1 MNRQSAQPGRLGV
14 GAVLVTLLAALS
26 LSFSGC
32 AAKDPLAGSSTGAS
46 GPALVIGSSDYYS
59 AEIIAEIYAQVLE
72 NGGYQV
78 AREFRIG
85 SREVFMP
92 EVQAGRIDVI
102 PEYNGNALQYL
113 DKTSTART
121 TEEINQALGAKL
133 AEGMRLL
140 DSAHASD
147 QDSYNVT
154 RATAEQYGLSSLEDL
169 SKLPQPVTIAAN
181 SELATRPYGPI
192 GLKEFYGIDATV
204 TPVEDSGGPLTVKA
218 LTDGTVMMANVYSAS
233 PLIAS
238 NDLVTLS
245 DPKSM
250 VLPQNVTPVV
260 SSKVDDHAAG
270 LINGVQARL
279 STDELVRINSRSSVD
294 KQSAAV
300 IAKDWL
306 TVQGLI

>member
-1 MNRQSAQPGRLGV
+1 MSHSSPRGRGRF
-14 GAVLVTLLAALS
+14 GAVLGALLVVLS
-26 LSFSGC
+26 LALAGC
-32 AAKDPLAGSSTGAS
+32 SAKEPLAGSSSGAAGS
-46 GPALVIGSSDYYS
+46 ALVVGSSDYYS

-72 NGGYQV
+72 DGGYQV

-85 SREVFMP
+85 SREVYMP
-92 EVQAGRIDVI
+92 EVAAGRIDVL
-102 PEYNGNALQYL
+102 PEYNGNALQYF
-113 DKTSTART
+113 DKASAARNT
-121 TEEINQALGAKL
+121 DEINQALAAQL
-133 AEGMRLL
+133 PAGMRLL
-140 DSAHASD
+140 DSAQASD

-154 RATAEQYGLSSLEDL
+154 RAIAEQYGLSSLADL
-169 SKLPQPVTIAAN
+169 TKVPQPVTIAAN
-181 SELATRPYGPI
+181 SELTTRPYGPI
-192 GLKEFYGIDATV
+192 GLKEFYGIEATV

-218 LTDGTVMMANVYSAS
+218 VTDGTVMMANVYSAS

-250 VLPQNVTPVV
+250 VLPQNVTPIV
-260 SSKVDDHAAG
+260 SNKVDDHAAG